1 MSAIYNDFESGSG
14 NIKGGF
20 AITTNNENKNE
31 NEITG
36 GGGKIQFRNKVI
48 PFGLAMK
55 RIKPQLNYECK
66 NGDVLDNTLFEK
78 LFNSIA
84 KVNSSIQ
91 KEKKNTTRKSKK

>member
-1 MSAIYNDFESGSG
+1 MNIIYDNTMMNDTQ
-14 NIKGGF
+14 NIYRGGF
-20 AITTNNENKNE
+20 EVISNSENES

-36 GGGKIQFRNKVI
+36 GGKKRFHNKAV
-48 PFGLAMK
+48 PFGLALK

-84 KVNSSIQ
+84 RVNSSEK
-91 KEKKNTTRKSKK
+91 KEKKNATRRKK